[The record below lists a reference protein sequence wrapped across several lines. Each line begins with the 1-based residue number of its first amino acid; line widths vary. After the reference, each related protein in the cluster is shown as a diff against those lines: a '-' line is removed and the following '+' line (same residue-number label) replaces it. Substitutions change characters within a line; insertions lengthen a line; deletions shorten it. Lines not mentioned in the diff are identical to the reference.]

1 MIVHSELEFMSRT
14 PYKKRIT
21 LKLRHYKMRKGCD
34 VCGYNKHGVSLD
46 FAHIDPSEKSIH
58 MWKDRKRGSGMGDLV
73 NRVTKYGTLLNR
85 ERWKELKDEIR
96 KCRVVCKNCHYI
108 ETYEK
113 REVEG
118 GHLLS
123 NKRRGIKK
131 EIVGSLE
138 GFL

>member
-58 MWKDRKRGSGMGDLV
+58 MWKDRKGGSGMGDLV

>member
-1 MIVHSELEFMSRT
+1 MSRT

-21 LKLRHYKMRKGCD
+21 LKLRHYKTRKGCD
-34 VCGYNKHGVSLD
+34 VCGYNKHGVALD

-73 NRVTKYGTLLNR
+73 KRVTKYGTLLNR

-123 NKRRGIKK
+123 NKRRGVQK

>member
-1 MIVHSELEFMSRT
+1 
-14 PYKKRIT
+14 
-21 LKLRHYKMRKGCD
+21 MRKGCD